1 MNWLVSAG
9 LVVAAVI
16 HLLPVP
22 GILGPDWLAR
32 LYGVAIADPDMTIM
46 MRHRALLFG
55 VLGLFMLAAA
65 AKPEWQAP
73 AAVAG
78 LVSAAGFILLAWQVG
93 GYSPAIARVVTAD
106 IVAVAALLIS
116 GVGLVLS

>member
-22 GILGPDWLAR
+22 GILGADWLAR
-32 LYGVAIADPDMTIM
+32 LYGVAITDPDMTIM

-55 VLGLFMLAAA
+55 VLGLLMLAAS

-73 AAVAG
+73 AVAAG
-78 LVSAAGFILLAWQVG
+78 LVSTAGFILLAWQVG

-106 IVAVAALLIS
+106 IVAVAALLVS
-116 GVGLVLS
+116 GVGLVLR

>member
-22 GILGPDWLAR
+22 GILGADWLAR
-32 LYGVAIADPDMTIM
+32 LYGVAITDPDMTIM

-55 VLGLFMLAAA
+55 VLGLLMLAAS

-73 AAVAG
+73 AVIAG

-106 IVAVAALLIS
+106 IVAVAALLVS
-116 GVGLVLS
+116 GVGLVLR

>member
-22 GILGPDWLAR
+22 GILGPDCLAR

-116 GVGLVLS
+116 GVGLVLR